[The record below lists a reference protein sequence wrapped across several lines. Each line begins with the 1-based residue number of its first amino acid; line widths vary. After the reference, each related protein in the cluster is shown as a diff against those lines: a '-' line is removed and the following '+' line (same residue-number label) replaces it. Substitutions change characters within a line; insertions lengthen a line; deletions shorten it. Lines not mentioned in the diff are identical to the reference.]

1 VNKKPKR
8 EQFISVSDL
17 QSALD
22 SIGVPGHFS
31 PSKSEQYKAM
41 GRHIINELNKHLK
54 ATPTSKADTEKGK
67 L

>member
-54 ATPTSKADTEKGK
+54 PRPTLRKESCEY
-67 L
+67 